1 MSDADRKSETPEENP
16 INREVPEQTTQM
28 AHGSE
33 GEPQHVEGGESVDE
47 ATGNYSQEY
56 WLKNVYRGDSVPQL
70 TLRAVIMGGLLG
82 SLMSISNLY
91 TSIKVGWAFGVAITA
106 CVLSYVI
113 WNSLRVLFPKLTPM
127 TILENNCMQS
137 TASAAGYSTGATIG
151 TAFGAYLLIT
161 GNHVSWQI
169 LLPWTLVTALLGVF
183 LAVPMKRQ
191 MINEEKL
198 AFPSGIAAAE
208 TLKSLYGQSKE
219 AILQARYLVTALFVG
234 LFVGLIKGEYEWQ
247 KVFHI
252 NYPKLPDLVP
262 FSANIRGVDLSK
274 MPGFGFEPSVLLIG
288 AGMIVGM
295 RVCATM
301 MFGSMLLYFIVGPWV
316 VSIHEIPGPEKLIK
330 GWALWG
336 GTGLMVTSGLTAFA
350 LQWKTIVKS
359 FGNVRPG
366 AASADAEEEARI
378 ASIEVPM
385 KWLMIGAIPLTIA
398 MVILEYVAFSI
409 NPVLGLVS
417 VVVSAFLALV
427 ACRSTGETDITP
439 IGPMGKL
446 TQLTYALLAPSNI
459 TTNLMAASVTSNIAS
474 SSADLLTD
482 LKSGY
487 LLGANARRQFIAQF
501 FGVFFGTIAIV
512 PAWFLMIPTREVL
525 EKYNPP
531 SSNMW
536 RAVAEALSK
545 GIDYIPLTARYALLI
560 GGILGVVMALIDH
573 FAPKKWKPYMPSAM
587 GLGLAW
593 IMPFANA
600 FSFFIGA
607 IIALVWGKINKKTA
621 ELYVIPIASG
631 AVAGESLICAL
642 LAITDAVLALT
653 TKQ

>member
-16 INREVPEQTTQM
+16 INREVPEQTSAM
-28 AHGSE
+28 AHAAD
-33 GEPQHVEGGESVDE
+33 EPHHVEGGESVDE

-70 TLRAVIMGGLLG
+70 TWRAVIMGGLLG

-113 WNSLRVLFPKLTPM
+113 WNTIRMAFPKLTPM
-127 TILENNCMQS
+127 SILENNCMQS

-161 GNHVSWQI
+161 GNHVPWQI

-219 AILQARYLVTALFVG
+219 AILQARFLVTALFVG
-234 LFVGLIKGEYEWQ
+234 LFVGIVKGEYEWQ
-247 KVFHI
+247 KTFNIH
-252 NYPKLPDLVP
+252 YPKLPELVP
-262 FSANIRGVDLSK
+262 FSGNIRGVDLSK
-274 MPGFGFEPSVLLIG
+274 MPAFGFEPSVLLIG

-301 MFGSMLLYFIVGPWV
+301 MFGSALLYFIVGPWV
-316 VSIHEIPGPEKLIK
+316 VSINEIPSPDKLIK

-359 FGNVRPG
+359 LGNVRPG
-366 AASADAEEEARI
+366 AAAVDAEEEARI

-385 KWLMIGAIPLTIA
+385 KWLIIGAIPLTIA

-409 NPVLGLVS
+409 NPVLGLIS

-501 FGVFFGTIAIV
+501 FGVFFGTVAIV
-512 PAWFLMIPTREVL
+512 PAWFLMIPTKEVL

-560 GGILGVVMALIDH
+560 GGILGIVMALVDH

-607 IIALVWGKINKKTA
+607 IIALVWTKVNKKTA

-653 TKQ
+653 MKH